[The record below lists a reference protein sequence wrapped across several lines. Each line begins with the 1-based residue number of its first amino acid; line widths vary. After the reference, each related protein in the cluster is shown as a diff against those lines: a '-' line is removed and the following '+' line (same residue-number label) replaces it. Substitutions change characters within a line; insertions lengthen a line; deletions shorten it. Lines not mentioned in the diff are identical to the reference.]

1 MSVPNPICTSL
12 TVPQVVGET
21 MVQFMTDDTVQFH
34 RGVYKVESV
43 EARPM
48 YVEWDVISGKV
59 LFHGKMHTQILYV
72 TKEHFVRERHDE
84 IISFSNFG
92 VLPMAAAGMNSNVS
106 LKVHGIDWDLDQ
118 HARLNIHILTDAT
131 ITVTQSITVN
141 IPLLDGIN
149 GQVMLGGVAQ
159 ANAIVALYDSNMTLV
174 AYTFTNASG
183 YYKFY
188 NVPPGTYTIV
198 AAVTGNYEARSIT
211 LTGSCTTITANF
223 FQAPT
228 TTCSNIL
235 SASTCAFLNGL
246 LGVV

>member
-1 MSVPNPICTSL
+1 MS
-12 TVPQVVGET
+12 
-21 MVQFMTDDTVQFH
+21 DDTVQFH

-43 EARPM
+43 EARVM
-48 YVEWDVISGKV
+48 YVDWDVINGKV
-59 LFHGKMHTQILYV
+59 LFHGKFHTQILYV

-84 IISFSNFG
+84 VISFSNFA
-92 VLPMAAAGMNSNVS
+92 VIPQAAPGMTTNVS
-106 LKVHGIDWDLDQ
+106 LKVHGVDWDLDQ
-118 HARLNIHILTDAT
+118 HARLTLHILTDAT
-131 ITVTQSITVN
+131 VTVTQSVTVYV
-141 IPLLDGIN
+141 PLLGSIQ

-198 AAVTGNYEARSIT
+198 AAVTGNYEARTIT
-211 LTGSCTTITANF
+211 VTGSCTTPVVANF